1 MNDYL
6 IIIFL
11 IIFLLNECIN
21 LKKYKKYIKIII
33 CILAILLYFL
43 DKQKLISILNDYTG
57 ENIKFLNKHISPIK
71 TFKNKNKR
79 KLSESKKKIVAA
91 SQKWKCNSC
100 LNILNASYEID
111 HIIPLYHGGSND
123 LNNLQALC
131 RNCHGQKTLYDSF
144 L

>member
-6 IIIFL
+6 IILFL
-11 IIFLLNECIN
+11 IIYLVNEFIN
-21 LKKYKKYIKIII
+21 LKKYKKYIKIIL
-33 CILAILLYFL
+33 CILAIFLYFF
-43 DKQKLISILNDYTG
+43 DKQKLISILNYYTG
-57 ENIKFLNKHISPIK
+57 ENIKLINKHILPIK
-71 TFKNKNKR
+71 NFKNKNNR

-111 HIIPLYHGGSND
+111 HIIPLYQGGTND

-131 RNCHGQKTLYDSF
+131 RNCHGEKTLYDTFS
-144 L
+144 